1 MKILYIKTLSA
12 VIFLLIILLPCIYL
26 WFGFLYKNS
35 DLDINKFLSEGSLTY
50 IENILM
56 KTPKNNWQ
64 TILNNLSPKNSVA
77 TIISFDTLPLNKK
90 QKAQLLQGKAIYI
103 HGANY
108 LFLYYGTERTFVYKR
123 IGNTMWAIKL
133 PLGEST
139 YTLVLSSIK
148 WMIKIIDLELSHH
161 AQKNWPLVLSQLE
174 KQFDIGLKLETQ
186 NNILIPFSIKNQLKT
201 HEIAFAHQSGVDHIS
216 HVYVSLKNSHTI
228 LKVGPFDR
236 MPATKQF
243 SVFQHYYF
251 WIFSIITILIVVFLT
266 KIFSRNVKKIDDL
279 TTCFSQG
286 EFNHY
291 TSISRFSVLKGIHT
305 NVITMGNKINALM
318 KSQQNM
324 MRFVA
329 HEVRTPL
336 STMQLALDSLNKE
349 DNLSDTSKKNI
360 LSIQEDIQ
368 DLNKLISY
376 FLLYSQSASHEL
388 KLKKEP
394 LCLYDWLKKLIERY
408 QTSTIKITL
417 KASDKEKNTIV
428 SFDPNLLQHAVN
440 NLITNALKFADKE
453 VIISLNVFKNS
464 VEIGVDDDG
473 PGIPKSEM
481 ENVFNAFVTL
491 NSNQNFGKH
500 IGLGLAIAKAMV
512 DLHGGSLRIKKS
524 SLLGGSRFV
533 IQIPVNL

>member
-1 MKILYIKTLSA
+1 MKILYIKTISA
-12 VIFLLIILLPCIYL
+12 VIFLLMILLPGIYL
-26 WFGFLYKNS
+26 WFGFLYKKS
-35 DLDINKFLSEGSLTY
+35 DLDINKFLSEGSLNY

-56 KTPKNNWQ
+56 KAPQNNWQ

-77 TIISFDTLPLNKK
+77 TIVSFDALPLNKK
-90 QKAQLLQGKAIYI
+90 QKAQFLQGKAIYI

-148 WMIKIIDLELSHH
+148 WMINIIDIELSHH
-161 AQKNWPLVLSQLE
+161 AQKNWPLVLRQLE
-174 KQFDIGLKLETQ
+174 KQFDIGLKLESEK
-186 NNILIPFSIKNQLKT
+186 NFLIPLSIKNQLKT
-201 HEIAFAHQSGVDHIS
+201 HEIAFAHHPSVDHIS
-216 HVYVSLKNSHTI
+216 IVYVSLKNSHAI
-228 LKVGPFDR
+228 LKIGPFDR

-279 TTCFSQG
+279 TTRFSQG
-286 EFNHY
+286 EFNYY

-324 MRFVA
+324 TRFVA

-336 STMQLALDSLNKE
+336 STMQLALDALNKE
-349 DNLSDTSKKNI
+349 NNLSDSSKNNI

-376 FLLYSQSASHEL
+376 FLLYSQSTSHEL
-388 KLKKEP
+388 KLKKES
-394 LCLYDWLKKLIERY
+394 LCLYTWLEKLIEHY
-408 QTSTIKITL
+408 KSSTIKISLTVP
-417 KASDKEKNTIV
+417 DKEKNTIIN
-428 SFDPNLLQHAVN
+428 FDPNLLKHAVN
-440 NLITNALKFADKE
+440 NLITNALKYADKE
-453 VIISLNVFKNS
+453 VIISLNIINNT
-464 VEIGVDDDG
+464 VEIGVNDDG
-473 PGIPKSEM
+473 PGIPKSER
-481 ENVFNAFVTL
+481 ENVFKAFTTL
-491 NSNQNFGKH
+491 DSNQTFGKH
-500 IGLGLAIAKAMV
+500 IGLGLAIAKAIV
-512 DLHGGSLRIKKS
+512 DLHGGSLMISKS

-533 IQIPVNL
+533 IQIPQL

>member
-1 MKILYIKTLSA
+1 MGVEMKILYIKTLSA
-12 VIFLLIILLPCIYL
+12 VIFLLIILLPGIYL
-26 WFGFLYKNS
+26 WFGFLYKQS
-35 DLDINKFLSEGSLTY
+35 DFDINKFLSEGSLNY
-50 IENILM
+50 IENILT
-56 KTPKNNWQ
+56 KAPQNNWQ

-77 TIISFDTLPLNKK
+77 TIVSIDTLPLNKK
-90 QKAQLLQGKAIYI
+90 QKAQLLQGKTIYI
-103 HGANY
+103 HGPNY
-108 LFLYYGTERTFVYKR
+108 LFLYYGTERTFVFKR
-123 IGNTMWAIKL
+123 IGNTMYAIKL
-133 PLGEST
+133 PLGDSV
-139 YTLVLSSIK
+139 YNLIHSSIE
-148 WMIKIIDLELSHH
+148 WMITLIDRELSHH
-161 AQKNWPLVLSQLE
+161 PQKDWSHVLNQLE
-174 KQFDIGLKLETQ
+174 KQFNIGLKRESE
-186 NNILIPFSIKNQLKT
+186 NNLPNDIKNQLKT
-201 HEIAFAHQSGVDHIS
+201 HEIAFDHRSGMDHIS
-216 HVYVSLKNSHTI
+216 HITVSLKNSHAI
-228 LKVGPFDR
+228 LKMGPFDR

-251 WIFSIITILIVVFLT
+251 WIFSIISVLIVLYLT
-266 KIFSRNVKKIDDL
+266 KIFSKNVKKIDEL
-279 TTCFSQG
+279 TTRFSHG
-286 EFNHY
+286 EFDHH

-368 DLNKLISY
+368 DLNKLINY

-388 KLKKEP
+388 KIKKEP
-394 LCLYDWLKKLIERY
+394 LGFYDWLKKLIERY
-408 QTSTIKITL
+408 QSSTIKITL

-500 IGLGLAIAKAMV
+500 IGLGLAIAKAVV
-512 DLHGGSLRIKKS
+512 DLHG
-524 SLLGGSRFV
+524 
-533 IQIPVNL
+533 